1 MPNPTR
7 TFAFDDTRLWEADR
21 PFARI
26 MSAMPARDVEQKAAE
41 ETEVPAPVEQEPEA
55 KKTEF
60 TSEGDLPAV
69 AQGAATATAA
79 TATAS
84 ELAFGQDKKEE
95 EPQVEKD
102 TSHLDRGI
110 HTPQE
115 YKASCEKAGK
125 PEKWQDYYRA
135 GHTAADGWEQPYENR
150 RIYAW
155 ELKKGTSASKAV
167 QDFIKGPTIAD
178 YRVAGVAHDLDELRD
193 EFGDHKFDR
202 MFGSANSNEDAK
214 VPLAQRLRISADL
227 YTVPLI
233 DQMKA
238 LAREF
243 EAAENK
249 PKEEPKAAPKQEA
262 RHEEKAKVK
271 PEQEQE
277 PAVVAEELGLQQAD
291 RELV

>member
-1 MPNPTR
+1 
-7 TFAFDDTRLWEADR
+7 
-21 PFARI
+21 

-41 ETEVPAPVEQEPEA
+41 ETEAPAPLEQEPA
-55 KKTEF
+55 PKQTEF

-84 ELAFGQDKKEE
+84 ELAFGQTKD
-95 EPQVEKD
+95 EPENQQAD
-102 TSHLDRGI
+102 TSNLDRGI
-110 HTPQE
+110 HHGE
-115 YKASCEKAGK
+115 EHKATCEKAGK

-135 GHTAADGWEQPYENR
+135 GHTAAEGWEQPYENR
-150 RIYAW
+150 RIYEW

-178 YRVAGVAHDLDELRD
+178 YRVAAVAHDLDELRD
-193 EFGDHKFDR
+193 EFGDSKFDR
-202 MFGSANSNEDAK
+202 MFGSANGNEDAK
-214 VPLAQRLRISADL
+214 VPLAQRLRISASL

-243 EAAENK
+243 EANENK
-249 PKEEPKAAPKQEA
+249 PKEEPKPAPQQEA
-262 RHEEKAKVK
+262 RHVEKPKTQ

-277 PAVVAEELGLQQAD
+277 PAVVAQELGMQQAD